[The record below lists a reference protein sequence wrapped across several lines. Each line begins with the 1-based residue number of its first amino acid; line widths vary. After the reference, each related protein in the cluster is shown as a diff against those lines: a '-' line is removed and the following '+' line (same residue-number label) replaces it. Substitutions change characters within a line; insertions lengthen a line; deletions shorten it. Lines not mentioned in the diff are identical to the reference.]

1 MISPGILKTT
11 FTVWADAVARAS
23 PALPLLL
30 LSGVTARTRLT
41 SSKSWRR
48 LVKKYL
54 ESSVQCQTGMRNS
67 KNSADLIKILEEAG
81 QEVPRELSSMSDR
94 YEKFKERE
102 AEAKAAFGG
111 RNFGGGGGG
120 GRGCFNCGEEGH
132 MSRECP

>member
-11 FTVWADAVARAS
+11 YTVWADAVARAS

-48 LVKKYL
+48 LVKKYH

-67 KNSADLIKILEEAG
+67 KSARLRPKRPLEAAILEAG

-94 YEKFKERE
+94 YEKF
-102 AEAKAAFGG
+102 
-111 RNFGGGGGG
+111 
-120 GRGCFNCGEEGH
+120 
-132 MSRECP
+132 